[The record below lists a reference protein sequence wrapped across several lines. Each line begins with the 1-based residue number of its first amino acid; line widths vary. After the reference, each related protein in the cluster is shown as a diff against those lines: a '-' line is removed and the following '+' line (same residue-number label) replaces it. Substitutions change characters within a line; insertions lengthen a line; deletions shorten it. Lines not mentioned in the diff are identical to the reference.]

1 MSHTNAILVQAGTL
15 RHCGW
20 KQADTPQALHIWKIV
35 ARRGHAK
42 MNIATA
48 DKTAGGSKS
57 AMNYAL
63 GLTWNPCVDSFR
75 TSSPTFSKI
84 MLLTFFLLSFALFS
98 LLEYDVAPD
107 ATKFLSRQFVRE
119 IKKKGKTKNKKKI
132 LFWYLSLFLSL
143 SLRVTKDERITLVA
157 KLQSNEDTLMRD
169 WKQGLVTTNHVGG
182 IKLMH

>member
-42 MNIATA
+42 MSIATA

-63 GLTWNPCVDSFR
+63 GLTRNPCFDSFR
-75 TSSPTFSKI
+75 YSSSPTFSKI
-84 MLLTFFLLSFALFS
+84 MLLAFFSLSLLSFALFS
-98 LLEYDVAPD
+98 LSSGMTWPRRNQISFQTICA
-107 ATKFLSRQFVRE
+107 R
-119 IKKKGKTKNKKKI
+119 NKKKETRI
-132 LFWYLSLFLSL
+132 LSSYSSLFLSF
-143 SLRVTKDERITLVA
+143 SLYSYKRRENYTRSEIA
-157 KLQSNEDTLMRD
+157 KQRGYLDAWLKTRTCHNQSRGWD
-169 WKQGLVTTNHVGG
+169 
-182 IKLMH
+182 

>member
-42 MNIATA
+42 MSIATA

-63 GLTWNPCVDSFR
+63 GLTWNPCFDSFR
-75 TSSPTFSKI
+75 YSSSPTFSKI
-84 MLLTFFLLSFALFS
+84 MLLAFFSLSLFFLSLFFLSPR
-98 LLEYDVAPD
+98 VWRGPD

-119 IKKKGKTKNKKKI
+119 IKKKKREFCPRI
-132 LFWYLSLFLSL
+132 PLSFSLFLSL
-143 SLRVTKDERITLVA
+143 Q
-157 KLQSNEDTLMRD
+157 LQKTRELHS
-169 WKQGLVTTNHVGG
+169 
-182 IKLMH
+182 